1 MMDDTPLKTMW
12 DDMMGGH
19 RDPHMIIDRLIR
31 SEEAEIPVYEE
42 LARTAPNEP
51 LRRRIEMMAQEEREE
66 IERLRLLH
74 NMYPATQSPTPYTE
88 PEITLSQFRNWPE
101 MAFALRNMELRQCA
115 MLCHLAAIT
124 SDPAVAAVV
133 MELASDEAFTTLCS
147 GTISYW
153 LLAGH
158 GADRRGR
165 GLPGAQAGD
174 GNTI

>member
-19 RDPHMIIDRLIR
+19 RDPHRIIDRLIR

-51 LRRRIEMMAQEEREE
+51 LRRRIEMMAQKEREE

-133 MELASDEAFTTLCS
+133 MELASDELHDAMFWNDLILAFGWTWS
-147 GTISYW
+147 GSPW
-153 LLAGH
+153 QGPSW
-158 GADRRGR
+158 GPGR
-165 GLPGAQAGD
+165 GW
-174 GNTI
+174 